1 MDIDA
6 EIDSILTGSPLID
19 AGMLRGVLHDMV
31 PWALSSVVAAIT
43 TQPASSG
50 SPFLVPVSAQRVL
63 VNKTTGS
70 PTFITLPLASTI
82 YTRGLS
88 FDILIKDI
96 KGDAPTNPITIQS
109 WRTA

>member
-31 PWALSSVVAAIT
+31 PWSSVTSFVTSGAT
-43 TQPASSG
+43 SG

-63 VNKTTGS
+63 VNMTTGA
-70 PTFITLPLASTI
+70 PTYLTLPLASSV
-82 YTRGLS
+82 YTRGL
-88 FDILIKDI
+88 FFGILIKDI
-96 KGDAPTNPITIQS
+96 KGDANTNNITPIYQ
-109 WRTA
+109 WRVV